1 MKFRWTLPQT
11 TLGRVSSSQ
20 APSGAASNS
29 TAGDRY
35 AERLHVPA
43 WWWVAAAVVAG
54 VFGYEISL
62 AAHGAAWSVVGY
74 PVSAA
79 LLGWLLWSMGR
90 VRIRVTAD
98 GELIADKATLPRSV
112 IDRAASVPPSAKSA
126 ALGRQ
131 LDPAAYLMHRAWVK
145 SMVLL
150 VLDDPDDPTPY
161 WLVSTRHPEQVL
173 AALDLVDARRQ
184 AASADPA
191 PADQD

>member
-1 MKFRWTLPQT
+1 M
-11 TLGRVSSSQ
+11 SSPQ

-35 AERLHVPA
+35 SERLHVPA
-43 WWWVAAAVVAG
+43 WWWVAGAVVAG
-54 VFGYEISL
+54 VLGYEISL

-74 PVSAA
+74 PVCAA
-79 LLGWLLWSMGR
+79 LLAWLLWSMGR
-90 VRIRVTAD
+90 VRVRVTAA
-98 GELIADKATLPRSV
+98 GELVADRATLPRSV

-145 SMVLL
+145 SMVLF

-173 AALDLVDARRQ
+173 AALDLLDARK
-184 AASADPA
+184 SAPA
-191 PADQD
+191 DDSTPADQD